1 MVGREHTRIL
11 FLVTLLRLGFQVSS
25 DGSSEGTEGFGQV
38 EDCRFLTYEQQQ
50 FYDLKLPSFR
60 TDWISPD
67 FIQSALP
74 HTPAKVRRATPLH
87 ASLCGAHELAAM
99 MPVIDGDGWC
109 RPGLG

>member
-1 MVGREHTRIL
+1 MVGRYHARIL
-11 FLVTLLRLGFQVSS
+11 FLTTLLRLWLQVSCDS
-25 DGSSEGTEGFGQV
+25 TSEDTEGFGQV

-74 HTPAKVRRATPLH
+74 HTPAKVRGLP
-87 ASLCGAHELAAM
+87 LAAALQG
-99 MPVIDGDGWC
+99 VHD
-109 RPGLG
+109 